1 MKVRQKSDSCLIC
14 PSDYKNWYQLNFSEN
29 NSMSFNIE
37 TPAETLLSKTL
48 SSNLQSLLL
57 V

>member
-14 PSDYKNWYQLNFSEN
+14 PSDYKNWYEN